1 MNPNSSLSADEL
13 RHVSGSLKRAHMSD
27 HLATAVFYVV
37 SYCFSLPSRCMWSGA
52 VSKPSVRRSSLL
64 KQMGLEISFLTPSIL
79 FSSLL

>member
-37 SYCFSLPSRCMWSGA
+37 SASHCLHDVCGLGRYQSLPSGD
-52 VSKPSVRRSSLL
+52 LL
-64 KQMGLEISFLTPSIL
+64 F
-79 FSSLL
+79 

>member
-37 SYCFSLPSRCMWSGA
+37 SGA
-52 VSKPSVRRSSLL
+52 FVLRSSLL
-64 KQMGLEISFLTPSIL
+64 RQMGSEISFSTPFIS